1 MSRHLLWLVAGLAGG
16 WVALVPPAAKAEE
29 GFVSL
34 FNGRDL
40 EGWVIQ
46 DGPDGC
52 FRARDGRLECTG
64 AYGFPAWLRSER
76 TYENFTL
83 RFEFRLGYYAESGL
97 LIHAPLHGR
106 KSRVGI
112 GVKLCDDEAPGAR
125 AQHCGTIIGV
135 SPPRHVATHH
145 FDEWN
150 QVEVHVDYP
159 QLRVILNGKVVQDLD
174 CQQNE
179 KLRYRLRHGYIG
191 LQNMGKRTQFRNLRI
206 KELPSK
212 VTWMPLFDG
221 KTFDGW
227 RRIGGASWEI
237 NDGVLKTANGN
248 GYLVTDEQYEDFV
261 LFTYVRTSRHAN
273 GGIFYRWKTL
283 RPSDRGYE
291 IQIENIPD
299 SNNPTGSIYTIDR
312 ADVLTVR
319 DGEWFPM
326 QIFVKGRTTVV
337 RVNGETCARS
347 DSLTLV
353 RAGHIALQMHRRNSS
368 VEFKEIRIR
377 PN

>member
-1 MSRHLLWLVAGLAGG
+1 MSRHLMRMVAGLAGG
-16 WVALVPPAAKAEE
+16 WVALIPPAAMAEE

-40 EGWVIQ
+40 DGWVIQ

-135 SPPRHVATHH
+135 SPPRYVATHH

-150 QVEVHVDYP
+150 QVEVHVP
-159 QLRVILNGKVVQDLD
+159 QVLVLGGRGHLSVQGVPGLEHHLFAGFYHHSRRYVRMPPVVALGGLISASFGVVQLYAF
-174 CQQNE
+174 Q
-179 KLRYRLRHGYIG
+179 L
-191 LQNMGKRTQFRNLRI
+191 
-206 KELPSK
+206 
-212 VTWMPLFDG
+212 
-221 KTFDGW
+221 
-227 RRIGGASWEI
+227 
-237 NDGVLKTANGN
+237 
-248 GYLVTDEQYEDFV
+248 
-261 LFTYVRTSRHAN
+261 
-273 GGIFYRWKTL
+273 
-283 RPSDRGYE
+283 
-291 IQIENIPD
+291 
-299 SNNPTGSIYTIDR
+299 
-312 ADVLTVR
+312 
-319 DGEWFPM
+319 
-326 QIFVKGRTTVV
+326 
-337 RVNGETCARS
+337 
-347 DSLTLV
+347 
-353 RAGHIALQMHRRNSS
+353 ALL
-368 VEFKEIRIR
+368 
-377 PN
+377 